1 MKRKSWLK
9 RIFTGIGLIAMS
21 VCLGIIAG
29 GNRVAYADDVSSEP
43 EEANIRINIFL
54 RSPDEDKDKH
64 TPPIQTLSSRMDV
77 KKAKETSVNDF
88 IKKHNIPIYAE
99 NYSVYDHLNIILT
112 YVNHPNLRKQAI
124 EEYFTIF
131 KPSYLYNPDSSM
143 DLAEQKA
150 AIAVFFEQEEA
161 QPFIDYG
168 YQGMVLDKDKT
179 DKEARNQ
186 FLTLTPAKGGG
197 YTAQDFYVY
206 LKPETN
212 PVIVP
217 SKVDQSALT
226 ADDHATIVS
235 GENVDAATFHAR
247 ALNSDGEEIPVTVAA
262 GEADL
267 KVPGTYTIT
276 LTADN
281 GKTKTVTLTVTPGEA
296 AIEAVAPKKTVV
308 YGLKTIYLYQKP
320 TFNQRQRVAKYRQ
333 VKRTQRP
340 LFVVTGYAK
349 SKSGAPRYQV
359 KDVNH
364 GSKTAGK
371 TGYITVRKAF
381 VAPAY
386 YQKTPKKIKVIN
398 PKGINSYQR
407 VGLTKKV
414 KHVKAGQTLNVIA
427 RKQHNLTTRFVLAN
441 GQYVSANKKLVLA
454 IK

>member
-29 GNRVAYADDVSSEP
+29 GNRVVYADGDNSEA
-43 EEANIRINIFL
+43 EKVNIKINVFL
-54 RSPDEDKDKH
+54 KAPGKD
-64 TPPIQTLSSRMDV
+64 PTLIGPFTDDSMDIET
-77 KKAKETSVNDF
+77 AESTSVNDF
-88 IKKHNIPIYAE
+88 LKNQFVDTYAVG
-99 NYSVYDHLNIILT
+99 YSVYDGLNLFFK
-112 YVNHPNLRKQAI
+112 YANHPDLYTQI
-124 EEYFTIF
+124 FEEGLKIF
-131 KPSYLYNPDSSM
+131 KFPEHAIPD
-143 DLAEQKA
+143 DQEYVVNDQLEA
-150 AIAVFFEQEEA
+150 AATI
-161 QPFIDYG
+161 ITSDG

-179 DKEARNQ
+179 AKEASQ
-186 FLTLTPAKGGG
+186 FLTLTSAEGGS
-197 YTAQDFYVY
+197 YTAQDFYIY
-206 LKPETN
+206 LKPEPT

-296 AIEAVAPKKTVV
+296 AIEAVTPKKTVV

-320 TFNQRQRVAKYRQ
+320 TFNQRQRLAKYRQ

-371 TGYITVRKAF
+371 TGYITAQKTF

-386 YQKTPKKIKVIN
+386 YQKTPKRIEVIN
-398 PKGINSYQR
+398 PKGINIYQR

-454 IK
+454 VK